1 MLYPIELWVH
11 FKNVRIRRTR
21 DVRKL
26 KRRANQNARF
36 NFQKIENTPNLIRTD
51 NLRFRRPMLYPIEL
65 WVRFSNFKK
74 TSVESTPTLIRTDNL
89 RYRRPMLYPIELWVL
104 LQLAFVLRKTET
116 RGLLAFSVALR
127 TIVIKP

>member
-1 MLYPIELWVH
+1 
-11 FKNVRIRRTR
+11 
-21 DVRKL
+21 
-26 KRRANQNARF
+26 
-36 NFQKIENTPNLIRTD
+36 
-51 NLRFRRPMLYPIEL
+51 MLYPIEL

-74 TSVESTPTLIRTDNL
+74 TSVESTPNLIRTDNL
-89 RYRRPMLYPIELWVL
+89 RFRRPMLYPIELWVL